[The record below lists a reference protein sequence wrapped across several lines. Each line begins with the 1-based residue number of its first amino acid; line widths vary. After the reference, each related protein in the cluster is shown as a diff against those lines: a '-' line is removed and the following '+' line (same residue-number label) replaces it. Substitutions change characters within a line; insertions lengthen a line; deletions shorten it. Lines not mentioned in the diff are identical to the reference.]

1 MSWYHAWRAMQ
12 CSTSYW
18 ACKQLLF
25 PKVSLSMISCYGLS
39 KVSKHV
45 TYTFDIFVYFFWHYN
60 NFTRFTSVTLNSI
73 IQKNFPEEYAERK
86 SEHDSLINF
95 GVDLMPLFVM
105 DVVIP
110 CQRFPLHIFEPRYR
124 LMVSCH
130 LVLINFWLPYVLFD
144 KIKKA
149 VHGTTLMDYKVLWYK
164 MFFGSSKRRDF
175 HCSHRSYSIRIQHL
189 NVSFLVC
196 YPLDIGTPFFFL
208 FSFNNSSWQNMMK

>member
-1 MSWYHAWRAMQ
+1 
-12 CSTSYW
+12 
-18 ACKQLLF
+18 
-25 PKVSLSMISCYGLS
+25 MISCYGLS

-149 VHGTTLMDYKVLWYK
+149 VHGTLSWITK
-164 MFFGSSKRRDF
+164 
-175 HCSHRSYSIRIQHL
+175 CSDTRC
-189 NVSFLVC
+189 FLEVAREEISTV
-196 YPLDIGTPFFFL
+196 PIDHILLG
-208 FSFNNSSWQNMMK
+208 FNTSTYHF